1 MIETGV
7 LQGQAVRLRPL
18 EETDVPLL
26 TRWYGNPDIRHWL
39 HLSEDSDD
47 MLTEDAHRERYERLR
62 ADPARALWRIDTL
75 DGQPIGSLTLFDINR
90 VHGRAELGVMI
101 GEKDRWARGYGT
113 DAIRL
118 ALRYAFDHLGLRK
131 VYLITDEDNERG
143 IRCYEKCGFVREGL
157 LRAHRLRRARPV
169 NMLTMGALREDF
181 AALEGRG

>member
-1 MIETGV
+1 VIETGV
-7 LQGQAVRLRPL
+7 LKGQAVCLRPL
-18 EETDVPLL
+18 EEADVPLL
-26 TRWYGNPDIRHWL
+26 TRWYGDDDVRYWL
-39 HLSEDSDD
+39 HLSEDSAD

-62 ADPARALWRIDTL
+62 ADPARVLWRIDTL
-75 DGQPIGSLTLFDINR
+75 VGQPIGSLTLSDING

-131 VYLITDEDNERG
+131 VYLITDVDNERA

-157 LRAHRLRRARPV
+157 LRAHRRRDGQPLDMV
-169 NMLTMGALREDF
+169 TMAVLRE
-181 AALEGRG
+181 ERERP